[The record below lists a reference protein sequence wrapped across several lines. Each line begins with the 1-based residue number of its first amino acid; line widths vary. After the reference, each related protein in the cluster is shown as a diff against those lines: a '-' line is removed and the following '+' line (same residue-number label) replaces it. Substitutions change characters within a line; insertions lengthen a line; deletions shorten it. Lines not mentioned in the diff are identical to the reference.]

1 MEAENRQEGPSQE
14 AFLTGLQFLLAF
26 DAPLPLLWRG
36 GGGPDTLGACP
47 AAPASCG
54 MQASAGQG
62 KRCPP

>member
-36 GGGPDTLGACP
+36 GGGPDI
-47 AAPASCG
+47 
-54 MQASAGQG
+54 AGRLPG
-62 KRCPP
+62 CARFLWDAGVRWTR